1 MPESGE
7 TTLEIYCDALEEWR
21 WRLVAAN
28 REIIA
33 VSEGYTRAA
42 DARRAAERLREQ
54 VVSAKILELPR

>member
-1 MPESGE
+1 MPDSGG

-28 REIIA
+28 QEIIA

-42 DARRAAERLREQ
+42 DARRAAERLRDQ